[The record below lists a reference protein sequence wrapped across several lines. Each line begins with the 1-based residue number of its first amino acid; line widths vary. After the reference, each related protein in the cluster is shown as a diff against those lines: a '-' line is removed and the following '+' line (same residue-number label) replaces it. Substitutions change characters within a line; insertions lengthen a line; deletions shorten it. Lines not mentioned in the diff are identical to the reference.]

1 MNFVVELTKRKEI
14 QENKAEFALAISFF
28 IGIFASLWQAK
39 MPQGTLDVHLMN
51 AKGLKN
57 TEFFGK
63 MDPYVIIQCKNQE
76 KRSKVATCEFSISA
90 RNELYLVYAGLIKS
104 DIWNCAA
111 QGSKPVWNE
120 KFVFRVTEG
129 VTELKLTIMDK
140 DTAVRDDFVGELR
153 YVFVK
158 HYIWFDYLNC
168 LLLVQYTDLFWFH
181 GDCSIPLKTLFQEG
195 KIPPMKYNVLRDKKY
210 YGEIKVGL
218 SFTPSV
224 RAYCYFPS
232 SIQYVINFLR
242 KNVEALRLRL
252 LD

>member
-1 MNFVVELTKRKEI
+1 
-14 QENKAEFALAISFF
+14 
-28 IGIFASLWQAK
+28 

-76 KRSKVATCEFSISA
+76 KRSKVATS
-90 RNELYLVYAGLIKS
+90 
-104 DIWNCAA
+104 

-153 YVFVK
+153 YGSHV
-158 HYIWFDYLNC
+158 C
-168 LLLVQYTDLFWFH
+168 LTGSQDHKLTTLL
-181 GDCSIPLKTLFQEG
+181 GEG
-195 KIPPMKYNVLRDKKY
+195 VDRGSPP
-210 YGEIKVGL
+210 
-218 SFTPSV
+218 
-224 RAYCYFPS
+224 
-232 SIQYVINFLR
+232 
-242 KNVEALRLRL
+242 
-252 LD
+252 